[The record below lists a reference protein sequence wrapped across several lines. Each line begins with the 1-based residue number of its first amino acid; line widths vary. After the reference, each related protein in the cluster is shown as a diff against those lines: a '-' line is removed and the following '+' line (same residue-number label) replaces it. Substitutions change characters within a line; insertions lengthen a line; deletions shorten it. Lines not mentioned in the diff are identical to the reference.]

1 MNPGWFFK
9 VSISKKSHILIIG
22 GGIVGLAIAFRLL
35 VRFPGIRVTVL
46 EKERELAFHQTGRNS
61 GVLHAAPYYKP
72 NSSKAL
78 LCRAGLGSM
87 TEFAREQGIPYE
99 ICGKVIVAKEA
110 FEEERL
116 GKLFL
121 TALQNGVD
129 CELIGR
135 EALLEREPHV
145 RGTQAI
151 LVHDTGIIDYRAVAN
166 RLAELIAAADG
177 EICLAT
183 RVIGFH
189 QDGMKQ
195 IVLTDAGEFRG
206 DLVVNAGGLHSDR
219 LCKKAGG
226 RPAAKI
232 LPFRGEYFALKPEAH
247 HLCNHLIYPVPD
259 PHLPFL
265 GVHFTRMIGGGREC
279 GPNAVLAFARE
290 GYEFWDF
297 NARDFLETVTYRG
310 FVRMAW
316 HWRKVG
322 LAEMYRSLSKT
333 AFVRELQQFIPEV
346 SAEML
351 VPAPAGIRAQAVFP
365 DGGLAK
371 DFEILKEGSFVHV
384 INAPSPAATSSFA
397 IADRVIDGMEV

>member
-1 MNPGWFFK
+1 M
-9 VSISKKSHILIIG
+9 SISKKNHILVVG
-22 GGIVGLAIAFRLL
+22 GGIVGLAIAFRML

-46 EKERELAFHQTGRNS
+46 EKEKELAFHQTGRNS
-61 GVLHAAPYYKP
+61 GVLHAAPYYQP

-78 LCRAGLGSM
+78 LCRAGLSSM
-87 TEFAREQGIPYE
+87 TEFAGEQGIPFE
-99 ICGKVIVAKEA
+99 ICGKVIVAREES
-110 FEEERL
+110 EEERL
-116 GKLFL
+116 QNLFL
-121 TALQNGVD
+121 TARQNGVN

-135 EALLEREPHV
+135 EALLDREPHV

-166 RLAELIAAADG
+166 RLAELITAADG
-177 EICLAT
+177 EIHLAA
-183 RVIGFH
+183 RVTGFRR
-189 QDGMKQ
+189 DGMQQ
-195 IVLTDAGEFRG
+195 IVVTDAGDFRG
-206 DLVVNAGGLHSDR
+206 DLVVNAAGLHSDR

-259 PHLPFL
+259 PNLPFL

-290 GYEFWDF
+290 GYKFWDF
-297 NARDFLETVTYRG
+297 NARDFLETVTYQG

-322 LAEMYRSLSKT
+322 LAEMYRSLSKA
-333 AFVRELQQFIPEV
+333 AFVRELQRFIPAV
-346 SAEML
+346 SSEML
-351 VPAPAGIRAQAVFP
+351 VQAPAGIRAQVVFP
-365 DGGLAK
+365 HGGLAK
-371 DFEILKEGSFVHV
+371 DFEILNEGSFVH
-384 INAPSPAATSSFA
+384 ILNAPSPAATSSLA

>member
-1 MNPGWFFK
+1 MNK
-9 VSISKKSHILIIG
+9 VSLSINCHILIVG
-22 GGIVGLAIAFRLL
+22 GGIVGLAIAYRML

-46 EKERELAFHQTGRNS
+46 EKEKELAFHQTGRNS

-78 LCRAGLGSM
+78 LCRAGLRSM

-99 ICGKVIVAKEA
+99 ICGKVIVAKEVS
-110 FEEERL
+110 EEERL
-116 GKLFL
+116 RRLFL
-121 TALQNGVD
+121 TARQNGVN

-135 EALLEREPHV
+135 EALLDREPHV

-151 LVHDTGIIDYRAVAN
+151 LVHDTGIIDFRGVAN
-166 RLAELIAAADG
+166 RLAELVAAADG
-177 EICLAT
+177 EVRLAT
-183 RVIGFH
+183 RVTGFH
-189 QDGMKQ
+189 RDGEQQ
-195 IVLTDAGEFRG
+195 IVSTDAGDFRG
-206 DLVVNAGGLHSDR
+206 DLVVNAAGLHSDR

-226 RPAAKI
+226 LPPAKI
-232 LPFRGEYFALKPEAH
+232 LPFRGEYYALKPEAH

-259 PHLPFL
+259 PNLPFL
-265 GVHFTRMIGGGREC
+265 GVHFTRMVGGGREC

-297 NARDFLETVTYRG
+297 DVRDFFETVTYRG
-310 FVRMAW
+310 FLRMAW

-322 LAEMYRSLSKT
+322 MAEMYRSLSKA
-333 AFVRELQQFIPEV
+333 AFVRELQEFIPAV
-346 SAEML
+346 AAEML

-365 DGGLAK
+365 NGDLAK
-371 DFEILKEGSFVHV
+371 DFEILSEGPFVH
-384 INAPSPAATSSFA
+384 ILNAPSPAATSSLA

>member
-1 MNPGWFFK
+1 MNKGS
-9 VSISKKSHILIIG
+9 VSTNSRILIIG
-22 GGIVGLAIAFRLL
+22 GGIVGLAIAYRVL
-35 VRFPGIRVTVL
+35 VRFPGVRVTVL
-46 EKERELAFHQTGRNS
+46 EKEGELAFHQTGRNS

-78 LCRAGLGSM
+78 LCRAGLASM

-99 ICGKVIVAKEA
+99 ICGKVIVAKEGS
-110 FEEERL
+110 EENRL
-116 GKLFL
+116 KKLFI
-121 TALQNGVD
+121 TARQNGVN
-129 CELIGR
+129 CELIAR

-166 RLAELIAAADG
+166 RLAELITAAEG
-177 EICLAT
+177 EIHLST
-183 RVIGFH
+183 KVTGFRK
-189 QDGMKQ
+189 DGKKQ
-195 IVLTDAGEFRG
+195 IVATDVGDFRG
-206 DLVVNAGGLHSDR
+206 DLVVNAAGLHSDR
-219 LCKKAGG
+219 LCRKAGC

-232 LPFRGEYFALKPEAH
+232 LPFRGEYYSLKPEAH

-259 PHLPFL
+259 PNLPFL
-265 GVHFTRMIGGGREC
+265 GVHFTRMTGGSREC

-297 NARDFLETVTYRG
+297 NARDFFETVTYRG
-310 FVRMAW
+310 FIRMAW

-322 LAEMYRSLSKT
+322 LAETYRSLSKA
-333 AFVRELQQFIPEV
+333 AFVRELQEFIPAV

-351 VPAPAGIRAQAVFP
+351 EPAPAGIRAQAVFP
-365 DGGLAK
+365 DGELAR
-371 DFEILKEGSFVHV
+371 DFEILSEGSFVH
-384 INAPSPAATSSFA
+384 ILNAPSPAATSSLA

>member
-1 MNPGWFFK
+1 M
-9 VSISKKSHILIIG
+9 SISKVNHILVVG
-22 GGIVGLAIAFRLL
+22 GGIVGLAIAFRML

-46 EKERELAFHQTGRNS
+46 EKEKELAFHQTGRNS

-78 LCRAGLGSM
+78 LCRAGLRSM
-87 TEFAREQGIPYE
+87 TEFAGEQGIPYE

-110 FEEERL
+110 SEEERL
-116 GKLFL
+116 RNLFL
-121 TALQNGVD
+121 TARQNGVD

-135 EALLEREPHV
+135 EALLDREPHV

-151 LVHDTGIIDYRAVAN
+151 LVHDTGIIDYRAVAG
-166 RLAELIAAADG
+166 RLAELITVADG
-177 EICLAT
+177 EIHLAT
-183 RVIGFH
+183 RVTGFRRE
-189 QDGMKQ
+189 GMQQ
-195 IVLTDAGEFRG
+195 IVVTDAGDFRG
-206 DLVVNAGGLHSDR
+206 DLVVNAAGLHSDR
-219 LCKKAGG
+219 LCQKAGG

-259 PHLPFL
+259 PNLPFL

-290 GYEFWDF
+290 GYKFWDF

-322 LAEMYRSLSKT
+322 LAEMYRSLSKA
-333 AFVRELQQFIPEV
+333 AFVRELQQFIPAV
-346 SAEML
+346 SGEML
-351 VPAPAGIRAQAVFP
+351 VPAPAGIRAQVVFP
-365 DGGLAK
+365 NGDLAK
-371 DFEILKEGSFVHV
+371 DFEIVSEGSFVHV
-384 INAPSPAATSSFA
+384 LNAPSPAATSSLA

>member
-1 MNPGWFFK
+1 MNK
-9 VSISKKSHILIIG
+9 VSLSINFHILIVG
-22 GGIVGLAIAFRLL
+22 GGIVGLAIAYRML

-46 EKERELAFHQTGRNS
+46 EKEKELAFHQTGRNS

-78 LCRAGLGSM
+78 LCRAGLRSM

-99 ICGKVIVAKEA
+99 ICGKVIVAKEVS
-110 FEEERL
+110 EEERL
-116 GKLFL
+116 RRLFL
-121 TALQNGVD
+121 TARQNGVN

-135 EALLEREPHV
+135 EALLDREPHV

-151 LVHDTGIIDYRAVAN
+151 LVHDTGIIDYRGVAH

-177 EICLAT
+177 EVRLAT
-183 RVIGFH
+183 RVTGFH
-189 QDGMKQ
+189 RDGEQQ
-195 IVLTDAGEFRG
+195 IVSTDAGDFRG
-206 DLVVNAGGLHSDR
+206 DLVVNAAGLHSDR

-226 RPAAKI
+226 LPPAKI
-232 LPFRGEYFALKPEAH
+232 LPFRGEYYALKPEAH

-259 PHLPFL
+259 PNLPFL
-265 GVHFTRMIGGGREC
+265 GVHFTRMVGGGREC

-297 NARDFLETVTYRG
+297 DARDFFETVTYRG
-310 FVRMAW
+310 FLRMAW

-322 LAEMYRSLSKT
+322 MAEMYRSLSKA
-333 AFVRELQQFIPEV
+333 AFVRELQEFIPAV
-346 SAEML
+346 AAEML

-365 DGGLAK
+365 NGDLAK
-371 DFEILKEGSFVHV
+371 DFEILSEGPFVH
-384 INAPSPAATSSFA
+384 ILNAPSPAATSSLA